1 MQVLV
6 ELAMERDE
14 DIPALIYEARP
25 TVRPGSRLSWL
36 AGQHH
41 HALPYPGFDF
51 KETLWDDCRGALLES
66 GAACGAPTA
75 LAQQRRGPPPRHLP
89 CPPWLLPLSLR

>member
-1 MQVLV
+1 MCMQVLV

-25 TVRPGSRLSWL
+25 TVRPGSRLPWL

-41 HALPYPGFDF
+41 HALPYPSFNCTV
-51 KETLWDDCRGALLES
+51 TLWGDCRGAPLER
-66 GAACGAPTA
+66 GAACAAPTA
-75 LAQQRRGPPPRHLP
+75 LA
-89 CPPWLLPLSLR
+89 